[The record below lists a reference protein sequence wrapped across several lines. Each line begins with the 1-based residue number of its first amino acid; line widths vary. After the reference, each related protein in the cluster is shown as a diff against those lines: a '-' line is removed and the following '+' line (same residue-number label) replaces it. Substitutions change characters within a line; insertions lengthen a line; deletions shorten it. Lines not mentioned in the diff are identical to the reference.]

1 MTGQD
6 YTICTFDL
14 AIVMKAL
21 EIIWN
26 EKEKYRDFIVQI
38 GDFHTIFAYF
48 HVRGKKMDGSRFNKV
63 LLESGICTS
72 EGKAL
77 QQGS

>member
-1 MTGQD
+1 MIGQH
-6 YTICTFDL
+6 YMICTFDL

-26 EKEKYRDFIVQI
+26 EKEKYRDFIVQSR
-38 GDFHTIFAYF
+38 DFHTICAYF
-48 HVRGKKMDGSRFNKV
+48 NELGKKIDGRGFNKV